1 LELHFL
7 IGDQV
12 FLRGGE
18 GERVA
23 FLIGG
28 GGHGLL
34 F

>member
-18 GERVA
+18 GEGVA
-23 FLIGG
+23 VMIGG